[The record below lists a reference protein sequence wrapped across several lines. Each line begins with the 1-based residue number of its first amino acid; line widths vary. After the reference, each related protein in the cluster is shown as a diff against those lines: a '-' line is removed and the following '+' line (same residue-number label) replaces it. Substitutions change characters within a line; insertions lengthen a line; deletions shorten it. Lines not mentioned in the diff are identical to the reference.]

1 MQLWKEHFERHLN
14 TSFTHEEAA
23 LQTLEDAYVD
33 PDSNNLEINKDEVRK
48 AINKLKNKK
57 APGID
62 TITAE
67 VIKAGGEEMVDM
79 LLKIFN
85 NIWNNEKSPRDFS
98 RMIVTPVYKKGD
110 RQSPE
115 NFRAISL
122 LSIPGKIFLRIML
135 GRMQANIGAKLR
147 ESQFG
152 FREGRGTVDAIF
164 IVRQIIEKANERK
177 IPLNSHFIDFK
188 AAFDTIWREA
198 LWKMMKATGINP
210 KIINIVRNMYDNTQ
224 CSVVIDGHLT
234 EWFEVTVGVRQGC
247 ILSPTLFNL
256 FLEFV
261 MEDLKS
267 LEDFHLNNNLSADI
281 RYADDTTLVSVI
293 LEKLK
298 ISTKE
303 LECACKRW
311 GLKVNGAKCKV
322 LSPEQPSEIE
332 INGEQIENVDHF
344 IFLGS
349 VVPNSSDDVRRRT
362 ALASSAFGRLK
373 KNVWSNRDISY
384 SLKMRLYAS
393 LILPIATYAS
403 ETWTLKVED
412 EQKLKYLKTNVLE

>member
-1 MQLWKEHFERHLN
+1 MLEDPSTANCMTYNRLNKEVKQAVRRAKKDTMEKKVQKVEEDHRRNDSHNLFKSVRELEGKPKKALSVLKDQDGKKHFSQDKILQLWKEHFERHLN

-177 IPLNSHFIDFK
+177 IPLNFHFIDFK

-210 KIINIVRNMYDNTQ
+210 KIINIVRNMYENTQ
-224 CSVVIDGHLT
+224 CSVIYF
-234 EWFEVTVGVRQGC
+234 W
-247 ILSPTLFNL
+247 
-256 FLEFV
+256 
-261 MEDLKS
+261 
-267 LEDFHLNNNLSADI
+267 NLS
-281 RYADDTTLVSVI
+281 
-293 LEKLK
+293 
-298 ISTKE
+298 
-303 LECACKRW
+303 W
-311 GLKVNGAKCKV
+311 
-322 LSPEQPSEIE
+322 
-332 INGEQIENVDHF
+332 
-344 IFLGS
+344 
-349 VVPNSSDDVRRRT
+349 RT
-362 ALASSAFGRLK
+362 
-373 KNVWSNRDISY
+373 
-384 SLKMRLYAS
+384 
-393 LILPIATYAS
+393 
-403 ETWTLKVED
+403 
-412 EQKLKYLKTNVLE
+412 